1 MNHSPSS
8 LLILVYLPWGNLSP
22 ELIILF
28 TIITIFFFFSLL
40 LNIKLIPFS
49 SSYSLDTGGREYV
62 KFIIPIG
69 VGSVN

>member
-28 TIITIFFFFSLL
+28 TIITIFFFFPLL

-62 KFIIPIG
+62 KIIIPIG